1 MYKKEAGEN
10 VFERERKGNDPSKD
24 SHCWTNYIQNYAV
37 FGKYWDHWE
46 QNKLL

>member
-1 MYKKEAGEN
+1 MYKKETREN

-37 FGKYWDHWE
+37 FGKILGPLGAE
-46 QNKLL
+46 